1 MISKR
6 VEAMLTRTVVTLKSE
21 SITTSYSDRLAIEM
35 FGDDTTF
42 AYRIL
47 RSLAGESGVV
57 VVMRQIVNGIITTPC
72 FERSSP
78 ENHYDGMCTS
88 LVAMLSPTRL
98 TTAHLLYAICC
109 DSTTVTSQTLYGYG
123 IAKEDILREME
134 RMVGEGCGDDVG
146 DDIPLESNERVT
158 PKIIGDASIGGS
170 AIVTERVRSLLDA
183 LGRERGVVI
192 IMDGNVA

>member
-6 VEAMLTRTVVTLKSE
+6 VEAMLTRAVVTLKSE

-78 ENHYDGMCTS
+78 ESHYDGMCTS

-109 DSTTVTSQTLYGYG
+109 DSTTATSQTLYGYG

-134 RMVGEGCGDDVG
+134 RIVGEDCG